1 MSNISLLRDVDSI
14 RHEVELLNSEC
25 LERAKMRHPNQDE
38 ELLELMCMEQSELM
52 SSKLAC
58 FQRKETELQKLN
70 CLKNLEEKFETTLSV
85 QKETLGGSDLL

>member
-14 RHEVELLNSEC
+14 RNEVELLNSEC
-25 LERAKMRHPNQDE
+25 LKEAKMRHPNQDE

-58 FQRKETELQKLN
+58 LQHEETELQKLD
-70 CLKNLEEKFETTLSV
+70 CLKNLEEEFQTTLST
-85 QKETLGGSDLL
+85 QKEILGGSDLL